1 MVPAPAGATETVAQ
15 ALSVPKLG
23 VGLAY
28 QAQLRPFMEERGSE
42 FDFVEVVPEVV
53 WNDLG
58 PGRHPRYVDD
68 PGARAFLD
76 AQSRVRPVVP
86 HSIGLSIGSAHRF
99 DREHLEQMALW
110 HDWLR
115 FPWHSD
121 HLAFHLAEGER
132 EVNLNLTMPLPLDG
146 ETLELVSSRVV
157 EVQERVKAPFLLENN
172 VYYFEMAGQ
181 EHDEATFLNELHRQT
196 GCGILLDLH
205 NLYVNACNLGWN
217 THRFLDRLDLDAVV
231 EVHLAGGMQ
240 FDGFYLDAHSGPT
253 PRAVWSL
260 LDAVLPRCR
269 NLGGV
274 VFELFGTWYAKLGEE
289 GLLRQLGKMQERWAR
304 HQPRPERIVA

>member
-1 MVPAPAGATETVAQ
+1 MPAFAVATEPASE
-15 ALSVPKLG
+15 ALAVPKLG

-28 QAQLRPFMEERGSE
+28 QPQLRPFMEERPGT
-42 FDFVEVVPEVV
+42 FDFLEVVPEVI

-58 PGRHPRYVDD
+58 PGRLPRYVHDAQ
-68 PGARAFLD
+68 GRAFVE

-99 DREHLEQMALW
+99 DREHLEQMARW
-110 HDWLR
+110 HEWLR

-121 HLAFHLAEGER
+121 HLAFHLAQGDG

-146 ETLELVSSRVV
+146 ETLELVSSRVL
-157 EVQERVKAPFLLENN
+157 EVRERVGAPFLLENN

-181 EHDEATFLNELHRQT
+181 DYDEATFLNELHRRT

-217 THRFLDRLDLDAVV
+217 TRRYLDRLDLDAVV

-240 FDGFYLDAHSGPT
+240 FDGFYLDSHSGPT
-253 PRAVWSL
+253 PRSVWSL

-274 VFELFGTWYAKLGEE
+274 VFELFGTWYGKLGEE
-289 GLLRQLGKMQERWAR
+289 GLLRQLGRMQERWAL
-304 HQPRPERIVA
+304 HQPQPERRVA